1 MIAFTSDID
10 WAPEQAIQEMLD
22 IFEFYKVPCTL
33 FCTHESE
40 VINKCSKGLF
50 EIAIH
55 PNFNGLLFT
64 GQNANA
70 DEIVEDLLT
79 LYPSAIG
86 VRSHSMTQS
95 SRLLNL
101 FKAKGLAYDS
111 NQFLPYNFKIAPYK
125 CWTGLTR
132 IPYNWEDDIH
142 FAYGY
147 PFDGHIFSNGVE
159 NKPYV
164 LMDFHPIHVFLNTES
179 EERYLNARA
188 HYNDARELRH
198 YENKKSPGSRDF
210 LINTLEFMRS
220 SGVQGR
226 KLSDLIL

>member
-10 WAPEQAIQEMLD
+10 WAPEQAIQDMLD
-22 IFEFYKVPCTL
+22 IFEYYGVPCTL

-40 VINKCSKGLF
+40 AIKKSSKKLF

-64 GQNANA
+64 GQNTTA
-70 DEIVEDLLT
+70 DEIVEDLLAV
-79 LYPSAIG
+79 YPNARG

-101 FKAKGLAYDS
+101 FKSKGFEYES
-111 NQFLPYNFKIAPYK
+111 NQFFPYNFNIAPYK

-142 FAYGY
+142 FAYEY
-147 PFDGHIFSNGVE
+147 SFDGNLFSNDVE
-159 NKPYV
+159 AKPYV
-164 LMDFHPIHVFLNTES
+164 VMDFHPIHVFLNTES
-179 EERYLNARA
+179 VERYENARP
-188 HYNDARELRH
+188 YYQDALVL
-198 YENKKSPGSRDF
+198 KKYKNNNIPGSRDF

-220 SGVQGR
+220 NGLQGR